1 MARTRLADCS
11 SLGAGQW
18 DWLVTNFALL
28 LLLKALR
35 QGSLGRPSE
44 ATGSLE
50 EASQNLATLDAMLPL
65 LVASLKARHS
75 ALVSTALRCLG
86 LMLQLPLP
94 GDPSSRIQ
102 GSGFRLIG
110 PPIQEQQGAFPFGRL
125 PKGALTCSAPA
136 A

>member
-1 MARTRLADCS
+1 MARTRLADCT
-11 SLGAGQW
+11 LLDAGQW

-35 QGSLGRPSE
+35 QGSLGRPS
-44 ATGSLE
+44 ATGRQE
-50 EASQNLATLDAMLPL
+50 EASQNLASLDAMLPL

-75 ALVSTALRCLG
+75 AVVSTALRCLG

-110 PPIQEQQGAFPFGRL
+110 PPIQEQQGAVPLGRL
-125 PKGALTCSAPA
+125 PKGALTCSATA